1 MYVISNIEFYPDGT
15 CALGFTEIPGDFR
28 ENGLVLRRQVVI
40 PGDVPATAD
49 QVQAI
54 HAAAQ
59 RALEAAMHAVSN
71 SRALSLE
78 ELEPGLE
85 AAPPPEDDDTPGPYD
100 NPNERDL

>member
-1 MYVISNIEFYPDGT
+1 MYVVSNIEFYPDGT

-28 ENGLVLRRQVVI
+28 ENGLVLRRQVII

-49 QVQAI
+49 HVQEI

-59 RALEAAMHAVSN
+59 RALEAAIHAVSN
-71 SRALSLE
+71 SRALSVE
-78 ELEPGLE
+78 ELEPGVE
-85 AAPPPEDDDTPGPYD
+85 AIPPEDDDAPGPYD